1 MAAAGAVSAA
11 LGGISR
17 VAVLATPTMETVLAV
32 VGALRAGVEVVPVP
46 SDAGS
51 AELAHILADAQPQAW
66 LGAAPADPQGRPVLP
81 VDVDARSSAVEV
93 DVPAEQVA
101 FVLYTSGTPGAPK
114 GVLLPHGAIK
124 TGTASGRARVCQS
137 G

>member
-81 VDVDARSSAVEV
+81 VDVDARSSAEIGR
-93 DVPAEQVA
+93 ETCRVA
-101 FVLYTSGTPGAPK
+101 GVRKCKSRWSPSLYKQTYFI
-114 GVLLPHGAIK
+114 HIK
-124 TGTASGRARVCQS
+124 SHT
-137 G
+137 

>member
-1 MAAAGAVSAA
+1 MRIAEGHHPITVGSTCLSRSDLMAAAGAVSAA

-51 AELAHILADAQPQAW
+51 AELAHILADAQPQRSEERRVGNRCVRACNSRC
-66 LGAAPADPQGRPVLP
+66 AP
-81 VDVDARSSAVEV
+81 
-93 DVPAEQVA
+93 
-101 FVLYTSGTPGAPK
+101 Y
-114 GVLLPHGAIK
+114 
-124 TGTASGRARVCQS
+124 
-137 G
+137 